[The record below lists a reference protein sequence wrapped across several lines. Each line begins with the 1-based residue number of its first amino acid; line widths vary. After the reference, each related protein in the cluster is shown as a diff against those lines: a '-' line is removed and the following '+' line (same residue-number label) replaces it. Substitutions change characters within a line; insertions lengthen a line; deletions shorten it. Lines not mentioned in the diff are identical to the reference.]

1 MLKGFKSYTRK
12 LDWILSCCI
21 EILSRMPDEGD
32 GDESSNGFQQQKFL
46 EYTLFARIILLR
58 GNSFMW
64 KNCSWISWLKYHI
77 MSIIIETLG
86 FFLPP
91 PQIMDHLEILN
102 LEFLGFFFI
111 FSYLLWGGTTQHT
124 EVRRQLVGVNS
135 PTIWVRDVKLRSSGL
150 ADTQLYRLSHLTSSP
165 LKEFWFYF
173 FGGCRCFK
181 FYLLTFTCVSNLLA
195 YMFVHHVN
203 AYLEPTEAQRRHWDP
218 GTGHRWCRLLYVPRI
233 PGKAVNA
240 F

>member
-86 FFLPP
+86 FFLAP
-91 PQIMDHLEILN
+91 PQNNGPFGDFEPWVSWILFYI
-102 LEFLGFFFI
+102 FLFI
-111 FSYLLWGGTTQHT
+111 VRRHNTAHRGQKTTCGSQFSYHMGSGCQAQVIRLGRYATLPA
-124 EVRRQLVGVNS
+124 E
-135 PTIWVRDVKLRSSGL
+135 SSHII
-150 ADTQLYRLSHLTSSP
+150 TP
-165 LKEFWFYF
+165 
-173 FGGCRCFK
+173 
-181 FYLLTFTCVSNLLA
+181 
-195 YMFVHHVN
+195 
-203 AYLEPTEAQRRHWDP
+203 
-218 GTGHRWCRLLYVPRI
+218 
-233 PGKAVNA
+233 
-240 F
+240 